1 MQYTERQWFYIQC
14 SNCNRI
20 FGVPRFHV
28 VDEGIHTE
36 NITELNCPFCLQ
48 EIEVKENIVANE
60 INPIGV
66 ERINYYKVAIPI

>member
-1 MQYTERQWFYIQC
+1 
-14 SNCNRI
+14 
-20 FGVPRFHV
+20 VPRFHV